1 MEVTMKKEQIVKE
14 QLVQDALD
22 HMAKP
27 GFYEEACNARAC
39 GGNTLLGRLLAGEYK
54 VPREV
59 AEEAAREAL
68 ALEEGDQERFVQL
81 ALQMFHENPELAENA
96 RNAYVLYQEMVG
108 HSFVGNHLW
117 VNHGGRLWTVE
128 RAVRRALAIYDKC
141 TYDAFTMR
149 IKWKDED

>member
-1 MEVTMKKEQIVKE
+1 MKKEQIVKE

-54 VPREV
+54 VPRQL
-59 AEEAAREAL
+59 AEQAVQEAL
-68 ALEEGDQERFVQL
+68 AIEESDQERFAQL
-81 ALQMFHENPELAENA
+81 ALQMFYDNPALAEDA
-96 RNAYVLYQEMVG
+96 RKAFVRYQDMAG
-108 HSFVGNHLW
+108 HSLVGGHLW
-117 VNHGGRLWTVE
+117 VKHGGRLWTVE
-128 RAVRRALAIYDKC
+128 RAVRRALAIYDTKTHRKC

-149 IKWKDED
+149 LRWDGD

>member
-1 MEVTMKKEQIVKE
+1 MKEK
-14 QLVQDALD
+14 LVQVALEYV
-22 HMAKP
+22 AKP
-27 GFYEEACNARAC
+27 GYYEEACAARAR
-39 GGNTLLGRLLAGEYK
+39 GENTLLGRQLAGEYK
-54 VPREV
+54 VPRQV
-59 AEEAAREAL
+59 AEQAVQEAL
-68 ALEEGDQERFVQL
+68 AIDESDQERFAQL
-81 ALQMFHENPELAENA
+81 ALQMFHDNPALADDA
-96 RNAYVLYQEMVG
+96 RKAYVLYQEMVG

>member
-1 MEVTMKKEQIVKE
+1 MKE
-14 QLVQDALD
+14 QLIQDALE

-27 GFYEEACNARAC
+27 GFYEEACHARAC

-59 AEEAAREAL
+59 AEDAAREAL
-68 ALEEGDQERFVQL
+68 IIEESDQEKFTQI
-81 ALQMFHENPELAENA
+81 ALQMFQDNPALADDA
-96 RNAYVLYQEMVG
+96 RKAYVLYQEMVG
-108 HSFVGNHLW
+108 HSLVGNHLW
-117 VNHGGRLWTVE
+117 VKHGGRLWTVE